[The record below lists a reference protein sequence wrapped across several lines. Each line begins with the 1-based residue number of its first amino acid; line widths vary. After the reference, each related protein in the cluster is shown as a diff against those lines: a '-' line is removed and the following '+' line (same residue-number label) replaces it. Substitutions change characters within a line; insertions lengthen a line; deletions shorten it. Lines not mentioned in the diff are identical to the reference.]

1 MLYRDYLKRIL
12 DIFLAIILAII
23 FSPVLLLAPIAIKLD
38 SEGPVFYK
46 QRRVGRGGKGFIL
59 YKFRSMRKDADK
71 ILLKEKK
78 LLKEFK
84 QKEGW
89 KMEDDPRITDVGSW
103 LRKLTLDELP
113 QIWNVLAGDMSI
125 VGPRA
130 YRNDEVGN
138 EIEEQLKYFPSLRK
152 NVKKV
157 LAIKP
162 GITGPWQVTGRNE
175 LSWDK
180 RVSLDT
186 EYVNKLSLWGDL
198 KIILKTP
205 AAMINKW

>member
-1 MLYRDYLKRIL
+1 M
-12 DIFLAIILAII
+12 AIILAII

>member
-1 MLYRDYLKRIL
+1 M
-12 DIFLAIILAII
+12 AITLAII

-38 SEGPVFYK
+38 SGGPVFYK
-46 QRRVGRGGKGFIL
+46 QRRVGKNGKGFIL

-113 QIWNVLAGDMSI
+113 QIWNVLTGDMSI

-138 EIEEQLKYFPSLRK
+138 EIEEQLKHFPSLRK